1 MKVSVDKD
9 LCTGCNLCVDDCP
22 DVFEMAGDVAKVKVE
37 LVPQNLEPKVKEV
50 AGNCPVEAIKVA

>member
-22 DVFEMAGDVAKVKVE
+22 DVFEMSGDFAIVKVD
-37 LVPQNLEPKVKEV
+37 LMPQNLETKVKE
-50 AGNCPVEAIKVA
+50 AADNCPVEAIKVS